1 MCSKF
6 YSLVLSCT
14 AHAAPQP
21 HKRAKRRVFWLFRIR
36 VLRVASAPHRADLG
50 GHCEWIIH
58 WFKISSGVAR
68 VNQVLI
74 CSRNKGCFLW
84 VNQNWFTFASCS
96 LNSESDLIHYNKNDK
111 TFCAGGPRASKQML
125 LANKIFSIKSC
136 CIAVLGL
143 PHGVHIET
151 SLLKFTSY
159 LLYW

>member
-6 YSLVLSCT
+6 YSLVVSCT
-14 AHAAPQP
+14 VHAAPQP
-21 HKRAKRRVFWLFRIR
+21 HKRAKRRVCGVHR
-36 VLRVASAPHRADLG
+36 VRVRYGASAPHGACLG
-50 GHCEWIIH
+50 GAWEWIMH
-58 WFKISSGVAR
+58 WFTISSGVVR

-74 CSRNKGCFLW
+74 HSRNKGCFLW

-125 LANKIFSIKSC
+125 LANKIFSIKGC
-136 CIAVLGL
+136 CIAVLRL